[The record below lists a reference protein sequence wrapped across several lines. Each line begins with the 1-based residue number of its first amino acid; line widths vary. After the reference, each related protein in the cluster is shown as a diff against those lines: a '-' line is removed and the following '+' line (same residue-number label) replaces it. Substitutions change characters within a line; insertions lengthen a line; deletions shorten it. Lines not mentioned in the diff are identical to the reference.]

1 MSPEMDQQPQRRVE
15 RPRIEPEIIP
25 PGESPA
31 RADRIFGG
39 RSTHRIYVAGLG
51 PVGFFMLVLTT
62 ALIGALVLLLVAGAL
77 VVLLPV
83 AGLLLAVALV
93 TSSLRGS
100 SRRRF

>member
-1 MSPEMDQQPQRRVE
+1 MDQQPARRAE

-31 RADRIFGG
+31 RADRTFSG
-39 RSTHRIYVAGLG
+39 RGTHRVYVAGLG
-51 PVGFFMLVLTT
+51 PVAFFMLALTI
-62 ALIGALVLLLVAGAL
+62 ALIGALALLLVLGAF

-83 AGLLLAVALV
+83 AGLLVAVALV

-100 SRRRF
+100 SGRR